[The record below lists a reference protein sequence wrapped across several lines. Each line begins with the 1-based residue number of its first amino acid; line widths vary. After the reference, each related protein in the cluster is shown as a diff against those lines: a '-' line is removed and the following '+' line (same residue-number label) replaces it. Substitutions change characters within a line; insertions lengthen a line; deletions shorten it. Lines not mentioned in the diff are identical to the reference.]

1 MIVQQTKLTQEL
13 NKRERKTKGQTIINS
28 SKTQATRRLLV
39 QQTKLT
45 QELNKRDRKTKGQTI
60 INSSETQA
68 TSAYLYNKPN

>member
-1 MIVQQTKLTQEL
+1 MLVQQTKLTQEL

-45 QELNKRDRKTKGQTI
+45 QELNKRDRKTKG
-60 INSSETQA
+60 
-68 TSAYLYNKPN
+68 